1 MRDMRKCRFRL
12 IRPEA
17 SLVDTLGYK
26 DKERAM
32 QTQLSEKRNVTV
44 LRISQTMSLCHRGLS
59 RKIL

>member
-12 IRPEA
+12 IRPDR
-17 SLVDTLGYK
+17 LVDTLGYK